1 MSTARNRDAA
11 ADAAAP
17 GRPVVAW
24 IATGGTIEARGHDRL
39 DRTVYGESGRRT
51 SPRDLLVDLPEL
63 SAAAEIRLV
72 AWPSEPGPAGSA
84 RTGSAGTGSAGTGSA
99 GTGAERAR
107 PPSHAWTLRDL
118 VELARAVA
126 RTTADPDVTGVVVSC
141 GTNGLEE
148 LAFFLSQVVG
158 GDAPVVVTGAMRPA
172 SALGG
177 DGPLNLLN
185 AVRVAAH
192 PRSAGRGVLVVF
204 DDAILAARDV
214 AKTATYR
221 LGAFRSPGLGPIGFA
236 DADGAVAFHRR
247 TDEPPGGPPFDLTAL
262 PAVLP
267 RVDIVVSYLG
277 ADGALVDAAVAAGA
291 AGIVSAGLGAGYP
304 TPAEQTALERA
315 ARQGIVVCQASRVGS
330 GRVVPHA
337 GTTAHGIV
345 TAGDLSPWKARLLL
359 SLALADQ
366 RPVALI
372 QHLFDAPARGLPQ

>member
-1 MSTARNRDAA
+1 MPQNGRAVTSETSAA
-11 ADAAAP
+11 
-17 GRPVVAW
+17 RPVVAW

-39 DRTVYGESGRRT
+39 DRTAYGESGRRMP
-51 SPRDLLVDLPEL
+51 PRDLLVDLPEL
-63 SAAAEIRLV
+63 SATADVRLV
-72 AWPSEPGPAGSA
+72 TWPAEPDPAGTVPRGPGGA
-84 RTGSAGTGSAGTGSA
+84 
-99 GTGAERAR
+99 GAEYAR
-107 PPSHAWTLRDL
+107 PPSHAWTVDDL
-118 VELARAVA
+118 VRLAHTVA
-126 RTTADPDVTGVVVSC
+126 RTAADPEVTGVVVSC

-158 GDAPVVVTGAMRPA
+158 GDTPVIVTGAMRPA

-185 AVRVAAH
+185 AIRVAAH

-204 DDAILAARDV
+204 DDAILVARDV

-221 LGAFRSPGLGPIGFA
+221 LGAFRSPELGPIGFA
-236 DADGAVAFHRR
+236 DADGEVAFYRR
-247 TDEPPGGPPFDLTAL
+247 SDGAPTGPPFDLGAL

-267 RVDIVVSYLG
+267 RVDVVVSYLG
-277 ADGALVDAAVAAGA
+277 ADGAMVDAAVAAGA

-304 TPAEQTALERA
+304 TSAEQTALERA
-315 ARQGIVVCQASRVGS
+315 ARKGVVVCQASRVGS

-337 GTTAHGIV
+337 GTTAGGFV

-366 RPVALI
+366 RPVKRI
-372 QHLFDAPARGLPQ
+372 HHLFDAPVRGIQQ